1 LPALS
6 TTSAAAAKRGS
17 GNSTRPFE
25 IDPNYLVG
33 LYLGGGVYSRLGRHD
48 EALRLFGRGVELSG
62 RAPFYV
68 SYYAWALAR
77 AGRVEEARAGLAELE
92 ARAQTEYVQ
101 HLHLAV
107 VCSALGDMD
116 RAFELLAR
124 GVRDHNGWIGT
135 PRMPMFENFRRDP
148 AYAEHLRRIGHP
160 DAEWAAT
167 T

>member
-1 LPALS
+1 MSPS
-6 TTSAAAAKRGS
+6 CCPGS
-17 GNSTRPFE
+17 SVHGGPKDEGPKDGLGTKDHEQRTRLHRNE
-25 IDPNYLVG
+25 
-33 LYLGGGVYSRLGRHD
+33 SR
-48 EALRLFGRGVELSG
+48 F
-62 RAPFYV
+62 
-68 SYYAWALAR
+68 
-77 AGRVEEARAGLAELE
+77 ELE

-148 AYAEHLRRIGHP
+148 RYAEHLRRIGHP